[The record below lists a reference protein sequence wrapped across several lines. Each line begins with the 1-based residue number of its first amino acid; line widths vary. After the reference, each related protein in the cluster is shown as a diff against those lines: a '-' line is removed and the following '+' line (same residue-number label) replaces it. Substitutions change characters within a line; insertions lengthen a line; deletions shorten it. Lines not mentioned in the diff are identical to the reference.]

1 MTPMTTSGE
10 PGSNNAWVTE
20 RVASFLSGSS
30 PIQEKVGLVTSR
42 SRAGRALQ
50 AVGSVAVPG
59 DLSDIRSPIRST
71 IAETLTPGGG
81 GLRRPR
87 LGAQE
92 RGYRCPEGY
101 QFGGRY
107 TDSKL
112 STCGRQLFDLPSLSR
127 TLLQIAQS
135 AMMRGSMFDG
145 PAGSGRVLRG
155 EEPSAS
161 LIQSRAANIPRVG
174 PMSKKNRQ
182 DGIISAIEELSQNP
196 SITTMMIRRDGFPMQ
211 PVVSV
216 AELRKVP
223 DNRNMED
230 AAFLVAAASVN
241 DFGKDEL
248 GLLSNTG
255 VTSVIYVTPSGA
267 TIRLD
272 RARPLTV
279 GERRKLGKTVSS
291 AEQID
296 IGSNPLA
303 RLEAVVSES
312 GDAISL
318 TRDFAGIKNPDA
330 TIAAGKDRG
339 KPRWAI
345 DAFKGSAK
353 RRRVTA
359 AQVSDEAKPTPSAER
374 GAAKITSVE
383 DAIEHI
389 NSGGNLSDID
399 PAILIEAA
407 KRARVYRQRSAGSG
421 RTLFQRTDGG
431 VSFVQVDSSKDFEH
445 LSAHFSAAL
454 QEALQLPTPR
464 VRIAGAGS
472 KRPYLVQT
480 PESVLP
486 GGRISRGSTLADAET
501 GDVAGLL
508 ISDILVDV
516 RRRNP
521 SSITTVET
529 DDGIRAISSNNAPSA
544 LVGLSSAE
552 VARRRRLSLDDF
564 LSGDGS
570 LLADSLKQKSED
582 VRRQILAIYDELLD
596 RARAFRIEA
605 YFRQLRADGKL
616 SAAEQRHI
624 EIVKT
629 LFEQRVAMLSR
640 SKNSLARFLEVQ

>member
-1 MTPMTTSGE
+1 MATGGVA
-10 PGSNNAWVTE
+10 GSNNAWVEE
-20 RVASFLSGSS
+20 RISSFLSGSS
-30 PIQEKVGLVTSR
+30 QIQEKVGLVTSR
-42 SRAGRALQ
+42 TRAGRALQ
-50 AVGSVAVPG
+50 GVGSAAIPG
-59 DLSDIRSPIRST
+59 DLSDVRSPIRST
-71 IAETLTPGGG
+71 IAETLTPGGR

-87 LGAQE
+87 VAAQE

-145 PAGSGRVLRG
+145 PAAGGRVLRG
-155 EEPSAS
+155 AEPSAS

-174 PMSKKNRQ
+174 PMSKKGRQ
-182 DGIISAIEELSQNP
+182 DGIVQAIEELSQNP

-216 AELRKVP
+216 ADLRKVP
-223 DNRNMED
+223 DNRNMEE
-230 AAFLVAAASVN
+230 AAFLVAVASPD

-267 TIRLD
+267 NIRLD

-318 TRDFAGIKNPDA
+318 TKNFSAIKNPDA
-330 TIAAGKDRG
+330 TITSGKDRG
-339 KPRWAI
+339 RPRWSVE
-345 DAFKGSAK
+345 AFKGSAK

-359 AQVSDEAKPTPSAER
+359 AQVSEEAQPTPSAER
-374 GAAKITSVE
+374 GTARITSVE

-389 NSGGNLSDID
+389 NNGGNLSDID
-399 PAILIEAA
+399 PAILLEAA
-407 KRARVYRQRSAGSG
+407 KRARVYRQRKAGPG

-431 VSFVQVDSSKDFEH
+431 VSFVQVDSSKNFEH
-445 LSAHFSAAL
+445 LSAHFSAAI
-454 QEALQLPTPR
+454 QDALQLPSPR
-464 VRIAGAGS
+464 VRIAGAGE

-480 PESVLP
+480 PETVLP
-486 GGRISRGSTLADAET
+486 GARISRSANLADAET
-501 GDVAGLL
+501 EDVLGLL
-508 ISDILVDV
+508 ISDVLSDV

-521 SSITTVET
+521 SSITTLDT
-529 DDGIRAISSNNAPSA
+529 DDGLRAMSSNNAPSA
-544 LVGLSSAE
+544 LVGLSPAE
-552 VARRRRLSLDDF
+552 VARRRRLSLSEF
-564 LSGDGS
+564 LNGDGS

-582 VRRQILAIYDELLD
+582 VRRQILAIYDELLQ
-596 RARAFRIEA
+596 RARAFRIDA
-605 YFRQLRADGKL
+605 YFKQLRADGKL
-616 SAAEQRHI
+616 SAAEQRHM

-629 LFEQRVAMLSR
+629 IFEQRVDMLSR
-640 SKNSLARFLEVQ
+640 SKNSLAQFLDIQ